1 MKRSAVRWLRRA
13 LLIAGASLLA
23 YCAFVWIDA
32 WRFQR
37 QGERLLMSLP
47 APAAP
52 AVPGIPSAP
61 PAKAP
66 SKGEP
71 IGRMEIPRLDVSVI
85 VAEGS
90 DEPVLRRAVG
100 HIPGTALPGQTGNT
114 ALAGHRDTFFRPL
127 RNIRRDDVIRFT
139 TLQGDY
145 EYRVVSTSIVDPRD
159 VAVLDSDGSEELTL
173 ITCYPFYFVG
183 HAPRRFVV
191 RAQRAG
197 AGEMAAAGVR

>member
-1 MKRSAVRWLRRA
+1 MKRSTVRWLRRV

-23 YCAFVWIDA
+23 YCAFVLIDA

-37 QGERLLMSLP
+37 QGERLLTSI
-47 APAAP
+47 PAAP
-52 AVPGIPSAP
+52 AVQGIPSAP

-90 DEPVLRRAVG
+90 DERVLRRAVG
-100 HIPGTALPGQTGNT
+100 HIPGTALPGQAGNT
-114 ALAGHRDTFFRPL
+114 VFAGHRDTFFRPL
-127 RNIRRDDVIRFT
+127 RNIRRDDMIRFT
-139 TLQGDY
+139 TLRGDY

-159 VAVLDSDGSEELTL
+159 VAVLDSDGIEELTL

-191 RAQRAG
+191 RAQRTG
-197 AGEMAAAGVR
+197 AGEMAAGVR

>member
-13 LLIAGASLLA
+13 LLMAGASLLA
-23 YCAFVWIDA
+23 YCAFVLIDA

-37 QGERLLMSLP
+37 EGERLLVSPP

-61 PAKAP
+61 RVKQP

-90 DEPVLRRAVG
+90 DEKVLRRAVG
-100 HIPGTALPGQTGNT
+100 HIAGTALPGQAGNT
-114 ALAGHRDTFFRPL
+114 GLAGHRDTFFRPL
-127 RNIRRDDVIRFT
+127 RNIRRDDLIRLT
-139 TLQGDY
+139 TPQGDY
-145 EYRVVSTSIVDPRD
+145 EYRVVSTGIVNPRD

-183 HAPRRFVV
+183 HAPRRFIV
-191 RAQRAG
+191 RAERTG
-197 AGEMAAAGVR
+197 AGELSAGVR